1 MNSDCDGGMG
11 AADGVG
17 LALAV
22 IDGGGGDGVWRG
34 GRDDK
39 AVLKMRLLLLPVNIG
54 ELEHELL
61 NSMTSSGV
69 AARTGNG

>member
-1 MNSDCDGGMG
+1 
-11 AADGVG
+11 
-17 LALAV
+17 
-22 IDGGGGDGVWRG
+22 
-34 GRDDK
+34 
-39 AVLKMRLLLLPVNIG
+39 MRLLLLPVNIG